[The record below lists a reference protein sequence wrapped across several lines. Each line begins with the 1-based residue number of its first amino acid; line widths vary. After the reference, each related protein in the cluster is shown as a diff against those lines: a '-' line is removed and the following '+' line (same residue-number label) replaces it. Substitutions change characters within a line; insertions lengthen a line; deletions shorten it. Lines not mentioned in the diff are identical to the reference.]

1 VLTCYLVVKV
11 PVDGELGL
19 HLPLEEGIVE
29 LLVVDVNLAHLGTHL
44 LPHLGLH
51 GLGIFLQ
58 AEEGGEIQSL
68 PRVRITPEPGTNER
82 IGSASMMEHK
92 KWFPI

>member
-1 VLTCYLVVKV
+1 MCYLVVKV

-19 HLPLEEGIVE
+19 HLPLEEGVVE
-29 LLVVDVNLAHLGTHL
+29 LLVVDVDLAHLGTHL

-58 AEEGGEIQSL
+58 TVREGGEGNS
-68 PRVRITPEPGTNER
+68 VSTKSPEPGTNE
-82 IGSASMMEHK
+82 
-92 KWFPI
+92 